1 MIGFSKPKI
10 NKKGQQELTGALYT
24 IFKRRLILPQILLVI
39 KYFLLK
45 TFSFQQLENTI
56 IY

>member
-45 TFSFQQLENTI
+45 TLSFQQLENTI